1 MHTPSTDSLAGHTP
15 MMQQY
20 LRIKADHP
28 GTLVFYRMGDFYEL
42 FFDDAEKAARLLD
55 LTLTQRG
62 ASAGNPIK
70 MAGVPHHAVEQYLAK
85 LVKFGESVAICEQ
98 IGDPATSKGPVERK
112 VMRVVTPGTLTD
124 AALLTDKNDVYLLAV
139 CPGHNKRGVVTTV
152 GLAWLNLASGALRLA
167 EATPDDVA
175 AALERIRPAE
185 TLIADAPP
193 GFTPSG
199 ATGTLTRVPAWHF
212 DIASGK
218 QRLCDQL
225 NVASLDGFGAEALT
239 SACGAAGAL
248 LLYASATQGQQLR
261 HVRSLKVEYESEY
274 IGLDPATRRN
284 LELTETLR
292 GGESPT
298 LCSLLDTCCTTMGSR
313 LLRHWLHHPPRAA
326 HCAQARHQAIGALLE
341 APPEASLDALRSA
354 LRRIADVERITGR
367 LALLSARPRD
377 LSSLRDTFAALP
389 ALRAQFAP
397 VTAAADA
404 LTRLHIALEPPAACV
419 DLLASAVAEEPAAMV
434 RDGGVIARGYD
445 ADLDELRDISE
456 NCGQFLIDLEARE
469 RERTGISNLRVEYNK
484 VHGFYIE
491 VTRGQVDKVP
501 DDYRRRQTL
510 KNAERYITPELKA
523 FEDKALSAQER
534 ALARERALYD
544 ALLQMLLPFIED
556 CQRVAAA
563 LAELDL
569 LAALAERARALD
581 WVAPEFSEDVGIE
594 IEQGRH
600 PVVEA
605 QVEQFVANDCRFNA
619 DRKLLLITG
628 PNMGGKSTFMRQTA
642 LISLLA
648 YVGSYVPARRARFGP
663 IDRIFTRIG
672 AADDLAGGRSTFMVE
687 MTEAA
692 AILNDATPQSLV
704 LMDEIGRGT
713 STFDGLALAWAIAR
727 HLLAHNGC
735 YTLFATHYFELTQLP
750 AEFPQAANVHLS
762 AVEHGHSIVFL
773 HAVNEGPASQSYG
786 LQVAQLAGVP
796 SPVIRAARK
805 HLAYLE
811 QQSVAHTTPQ
821 LDLFASA
828 PYAEDTLDEVAV
840 LDDTAVPGAKPN
852 EDASPHP
859 VLERLHAIDPND
871 LKPREALD
879 LIYELQELARATH
892 GARD

>member
-1 MHTPSTDSLAGHTP
+1 MQTAANEVAQHTP

-20 LRIKADHP
+20 LRIKAEHP

-42 FFDDAEKAARLLD
+42 FFEDAEKAARLLD

-62 ASAGNPIK
+62 ASAGTPIK

-85 LVKFGESVAICEQ
+85 LVKLGESVAICEQ

-124 AALLTDKNDVYLLAV
+124 AALLSDKNDVYLLAV
-139 CPGHNKRGVVTTV
+139 CVGHNRRGVATNV

-167 EATPDDVA
+167 EIAPEQAAT
-175 AALERIRPAE
+175 ALERIRPAE
-185 TLIADAPP
+185 ILVADVASDATTSWAPP
-193 GFTPSG
+193 AGSG
-199 ATGTLTRVPAWHF
+199 ALTRVPVWHF
-212 DIASGK
+212 DVASGT
-218 QRLCDQL
+218 QRLCDQMD
-225 NVASLDGFGAEALT
+225 VASLDGFGAHSLS

-248 LLYASATQGQQLR
+248 LLYAAATQGQQLR

-292 GGESPT
+292 GTESPT

-313 LLRHWLHHPPRAA
+313 LLRHWLHHPPREAA
-326 HCAQARHQAIGALLE
+326 IAQARQQAIGALLE
-341 APPEASLDALRSA
+341 APAGSSVDTLRGALRQISD
-354 LRRIADVERITGR
+354 IERITGR

-377 LSSLRDTFAALP
+377 LSSLRDTFIALP
-389 ALRAQFAP
+389 ELRAQLTA
-397 VTAAADA
+397 VTAAADSLA
-404 LTRLHIALEPPAACV
+404 RIDAALEPPEQCV
-419 DLLASAVAEEPAAMV
+419 DLLKLAVAPEPAAMV

-445 ADLDELRDISE
+445 AELDELRDISE
-456 NCGQFLIDLEARE
+456 NCGQFLIDLETRE
-469 RERTGISNLRVEYNK
+469 RARTGIGNLRVEYNK

-491 VTRGQVDKVP
+491 VTRGQTDKVP

-510 KNAERYITPELKA
+510 KNAERYITPELKT

-534 ALARERALYD
+534 ALARERSLYD
-544 ALLQMLLPFIED
+544 GLLQALLPFIAD

-569 LAALAERARALD
+569 LAAFAERARALA
-581 WVAPEFSEDVGIE
+581 WVAPSFSSTAGIE

-605 QVEQFVANDCRFNA
+605 QVEQFIANDCVLNPE
-619 DRKLLLITG
+619 RKLLLITG

-642 LISLLA
+642 LIALLA
-648 YVGSYVPARRARFGP
+648 YVGSYVPARRASFGP

-735 YTLFATHYFELTQLP
+735 HTLFATHYFELTQLP

-762 AVEHGHSIVFL
+762 AVEHGHGIVFL
-773 HAVNEGPASQSYG
+773 HAVSEGPANQSYG

-796 SPVIRAARK
+796 GAVIRAARK
-805 HLAYLE
+805 HLAHLE
-811 QQSVAHTTPQ
+811 QQSAAQPTPQ
-821 LDLFASA
+821 LDLFAA
-828 PYAEDTLDEVAV
+828 PLM
-840 LDDTAVPGAKPN
+840 L
-852 EDASPHP
+852 EDADDHSRAAPP
-859 VLERLHAIDPND
+859 PPTLTVAGQALIERLRAIDPNE
-871 LKPREALD
+871 LRPRDALD
-879 LIYELQELARATH
+879 LLYELHGLANAPEADH
-892 GARD
+892 

>member
-1 MHTPSTDSLAGHTP
+1 MGTPIATPNETVAQHTP

-20 LRIKADHP
+20 LRIKSEHP

-42 FFDDAEKAARLLD
+42 FFEDAEKAARLLD

-85 LVKFGESVAICEQ
+85 LVKLGESVAICEQ

-124 AALLTDKNDVYLLAV
+124 AALLSDKNDAYLLAMCV
-139 CPGHNKRGVVTTV
+139 GHNRRGVATTV
-152 GLAWLNLASGALRLA
+152 GLAWLNLASGGLRLA
-167 EATPDDVA
+167 EVAPDQVA
-175 AALERIRPAE
+175 AVLERIRPAE
-185 TLIADAPP
+185 MLVADTATDT
-193 GFTPSG
+193 GATP
-199 ATGTLTRVPAWHF
+199 ATGTGAVTRVPAWHF
-212 DIASGK
+212 DVASGT

-225 NVASLDGFGAEALT
+225 NVASLDGFGAHSLA

-248 LLYASATQGQQLR
+248 LLYAAATQGQQLR
-261 HVRSLKVEYESEY
+261 HVRSLKVESESEY

-292 GGESPT
+292 GTESPT

-313 LLRHWLHHPPRAA
+313 LLRHWLHHPPRASA
-326 HCAQARHQAIGALLE
+326 IAEARQQAIGALLD
-341 APPEASLDALRSA
+341 APAAASLDALRTA
-354 LRRIADVERITGR
+354 LRQISDIERITGR

-377 LSSLRDTFAALP
+377 LSSLRDTFIALP
-389 ALRAQFAP
+389 ALRTQIALLAGASDSLAQIDLSLAP
-397 VTAAADA
+397 PMDCVEL
-404 LTRLHIALEPPAACV
+404 LTR
-419 DLLASAVAEEPAAMV
+419 AVAPEPAAMV

-456 NCGQFLIDLEARE
+456 NCGQFLIDLETRE
-469 RERTGISNLRVEYNK
+469 RARTGISNLRVEYNK

-491 VTRGQVDKVP
+491 VTRGQTDKVP

-510 KNAERYITPELKA
+510 KNAERYITPELKT

-534 ALARERALYD
+534 ALAREKSLYD
-544 ALLQMLLPFIED
+544 ALLQSLLPFIAD
-556 CQRVAAA
+556 CQRVASA

-581 WVAPEFSEDVGIE
+581 WVAPTFSSEAGIE

-605 QVEQFVANDCRFNA
+605 QVEQFIANDCTLSHE
-619 DRKLLLITG
+619 RKLLLITG

-642 LISLLA
+642 LIALMA

-735 YTLFATHYFELTQLP
+735 HTLFATHYFELTQLP
-750 AEFPQAANVHLS
+750 TEFPQAANVHLS
-762 AVEHGHSIVFL
+762 AVEHGHGIVFL
-773 HAVNEGPASQSYG
+773 HAVEEGPANQSYG

-796 SPVIRAARK
+796 SAVIRAARR
-805 HLAYLE
+805 HLAHLE
-811 QQSVAHTTPQ
+811 QQSVAQGTPQ
-821 LDLFASA
+821 LDLFAA
-828 PYAEDTLDEVAV
+828 PVQV
-840 LDDTAVPGAKPN
+840 
-852 EDASPHP
+852 EDADDEPATEPTPQHQAAIEK
-859 VLERLHAIDPND
+859 LRAIDVD
-871 LKPREALD
+871 GLSARDALQ
-879 LIYELQELARATH
+879 LLYELQDLASAPDADR
-892 GARD
+892 